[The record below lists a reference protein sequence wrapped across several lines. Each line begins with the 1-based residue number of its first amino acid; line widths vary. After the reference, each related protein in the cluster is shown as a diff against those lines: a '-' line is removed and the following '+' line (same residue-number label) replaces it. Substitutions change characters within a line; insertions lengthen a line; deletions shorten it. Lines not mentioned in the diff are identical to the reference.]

1 MPSAI
6 VVGAG
11 IVGVCTALCLQER
24 GWRVTL
30 IDRRGIGQETSFGNA
45 GIIQADMPEPYKMP
59 RSLRALAIMASGRAN
74 DVHFRVHE
82 LPRHIPA
89 LAAYWWNSSAGR
101 QRRRAPGYAKLV
113 ATATRE
119 HQRWV
124 TAAGAEKLIR
134 REGYRVMFRSAK
146 GFDGAAAEAARLQR
160 EYGLPYRLLS
170 AAQLAQAEPALRT
183 TGVGTVQYL
192 GAWTVADP
200 GGLVAAYA
208 GAFVGTGGQFCIAD
222 ASGIRKIAAGW
233 SVATGAGAVQAE
245 HLVVALGPWS
255 PQFLERFGGRI
266 RMLYK
271 RGYHTHFIPES
282 PLNLT
287 LIDASNAYVLAPMK
301 DGIRITTG
309 VQITSLGSRAK
320 PVQLTRA
327 ETAARSLLDLGERRE
342 AIPWMGTRPFMPAM
356 LPVVGR
362 TSADASVWVN
372 FGHGHQ
378 GLTLGPSTG
387 RMLAELMN
395 GERPFVDHEP
405 FTPGRYRL

>member
-1 MPSAI
+1 M
-6 VVGAG
+6 
-11 IVGVCTALCLQER
+11 GVCTALCLQER
-24 GWRVTL
+24 GWSVTL
-30 IDRRGIGQETSFGNA
+30 IDRRGIGLETSFGNA

-59 RSLRALAIMASGRAN
+59 RSLRALTIMASGRTN
-74 DVHFRVHE
+74 DVHFRAHE
-82 LPRHIPA
+82 LPRHVLA

-101 QRRRAPGYAKLV
+101 QRRRAPPYARLV
-113 ATATRE
+113 ATAIPE

-124 TAAGAEKLIR
+124 TAAGVEQLIR
-134 REGYRVMFRSAK
+134 REGYRVMFRSVQA
-146 GFDGAAAEAARLQR
+146 FDGAAAEAARLQK
-160 EYGLPYRLLS
+160 EYGLPHRILS
-170 AAQLAQAEPALRT
+170 AAQLAQVEPALRT

-200 GGLVAAYA
+200 GGLVSAYA
-208 GAFVGTGGQFCIAD
+208 DAFFRRGGQFGIAD
-222 ASGIRKIAAGW
+222 ASGIRKTAGGW
-233 SVATGAGAVQAE
+233 SVATGAGAAQAE
-245 HLVVALGPWS
+245 HLVVALGPWT
-255 PQFLERFGGRI
+255 PQFLKRFGGRI

-271 RGYHTHFIPES
+271 RGYHAHVLPES

-287 LIDASNAYVLAPMK
+287 LIDAANAYVLAPMK

-309 VQITSLGSRAK
+309 VQIASMGSRAD

-327 ETAARSLLDLGERRE
+327 ESAARSLLDLGERRE
-342 AIPWMGTRPFMPAM
+342 AVPWMGTRPFMPAM

-362 TSADASVWVN
+362 IGADASVWVN

-405 FTPGRYRL
+405 FTPRRYRL